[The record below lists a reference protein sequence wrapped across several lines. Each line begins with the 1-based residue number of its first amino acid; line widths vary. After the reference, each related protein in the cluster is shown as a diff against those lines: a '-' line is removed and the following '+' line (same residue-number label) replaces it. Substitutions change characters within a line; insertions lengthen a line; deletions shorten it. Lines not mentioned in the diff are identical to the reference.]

1 MRPFHFGKPQSPLF
15 GIHHP
20 PAAPRARVDDDRV
33 GAVLLCNPFGQ
44 EAIRAHMVYAVLA
57 DKLSRLGLHVLR
69 FDYTGTGDSSG
80 EVEEGN
86 QALWIDDIIAAHDQL
101 SAVAEVNRI
110 AWVGLRYGAT
120 LAVLAAEKLPRP
132 LVDVVLW
139 DPVVSGAAYVGEL
152 IEMHHA
158 LMRID
163 LANWKPGAD
172 AGKEAL
178 GFPIGPQLRA
188 AMSAV
193 DLAGAPPRAPRSGRL
208 TVIASRQAPDLDRLK
223 RAVAGWDVPSRW
235 LDVAAGAAWSS
246 GEAMSAAL
254 IPTNV
259 VEHIVACI
267 HTDG

>member
-1 MRPFHFGKPQSPLF
+1 
-15 GIHHP
+15 
-20 PAAPRARVDDDRV
+20 
-33 GAVLLCNPFGQ
+33 
-44 EAIRAHMVYAVLA
+44 VLA
-57 DKLSRLGLHVLR
+57 DELSRLGLHVLR

-86 QALWIDDIIAAHDQL
+86 QALWIDDILAAHDEL
-101 SAVAEVNRI
+101 AAAAAVNRI

-139 DPVVSGAAYVGEL
+139 DPVVSGEAYVGEL
-152 IEMHHA
+152 IEMHDA

-163 LANWKPGAD
+163 LADWKPGAD

-193 DLAGAPPRAPRSGRL
+193 DLAGAPPRHPRSGQL
-208 TVIASRQAPDLDRLK
+208 TVIASRPGPDLDRLK

-235 LDVAAGAAWSS
+235 LDVATSGHPNSGAAMNT
-246 GEAMSAAL
+246 AP

-259 VEHIVACI
+259 LEQIVARI
-267 HTDG
+267 QG

>member
-1 MRPFHFGKPQSPLF
+1 MRPFHFGKSQSPLF

-20 PAAPRARVDDDRV
+20 AAAAPARGGADGRAE
-33 GAVLLCNPFGQ
+33 AVLLCNPFGH
-44 EAIRAHMVYAVLA
+44 EAIRAHRIYAALA

-69 FDYTGTGDSSG
+69 FEYTGTGDSSG

-86 QALWIDDIIAAHDQL
+86 QAQWIDDIVAAHDQL
-101 SAVAEVNRI
+101 SAAAETNRV

-120 LAVLAAEKLPRP
+120 LAVVAAEQLPHP

-139 DPVVSGAAYVGEL
+139 DPVVSGDAYVGEL
-152 IEMHHA
+152 IEMHDA
-158 LMRID
+158 LMRAD
-163 LANWKPGAD
+163 LVDWKPGAD

-193 DLAGAPPRAPRSGRL
+193 DLAGAPPRHPRTSQL
-208 TVIASRQAPDLDRLK
+208 TVIASRPGADLDRLK

-235 LDVAAGAAWSS
+235 LDVTASS
-246 GEAMSAAL
+246 SWNSEEAMNAAL
-254 IPTNV
+254 IPTDV
-259 VEHIVACI
+259 LDQIAARI
-267 HTDG
+267 QS